1 INRCIHSD
9 RSSVSNWT
17 TLLKRDW
24 LYRFLRGTEPLLHE
38 LSDLKRIINQCGHI
52 WNNSSQSKVSIL
64 PNLIE
69 ILCLANYYIL

>member
-24 LYRFLRGTEPLLHE
+24 LYRFLRSTEPLLHE
-38 LSDLKRIINQCGHI
+38 LSDLKRIIVLTYKDNCT
-52 WNNSSQSKVSIL
+52 
-64 PNLIE
+64 PNK
-69 ILCLANYYIL
+69 